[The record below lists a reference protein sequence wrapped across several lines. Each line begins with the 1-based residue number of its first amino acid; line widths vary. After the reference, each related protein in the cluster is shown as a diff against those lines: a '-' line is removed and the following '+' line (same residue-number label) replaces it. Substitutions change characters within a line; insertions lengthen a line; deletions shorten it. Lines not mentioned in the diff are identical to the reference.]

1 MVEFDII
8 IPARLDSKR
17 LPGKVLRDICGKTLI
32 EWVYKC
38 AKNSSAISV
47 TIATDD
53 ISISRVAESFGANV
67 CMTSAQHQSGT
78 DRVAE
83 AAQLMNLED
92 ERIVIN
98 LQADEPS
105 MPSELID
112 QVANLLYRNQNA
124 SLGTACTVIE
134 SIEEYLSRDV
144 VKVVRDQ
151 RNFALYFS
159 RAPIPFFD
167 RNPKEDLIKSNSLQ
181 AYRHIG
187 LYAYRVE
194 ALNRLA
200 AKKPIPFEELEQL
213 EQLRALWYG
222 ESIVVCDAD
231 TVPGTGVD
239 TLSDL
244 ELVIQTF
251 SSKT

>member
-32 EWVYKC
+32 ERVYQC
-38 AKNSSAISV
+38 AKNSSAVSV

-53 ISISRVAESFGANV
+53 VSISTVAESFGANV
-67 CMTSAQHQSGT
+67 CMTSSEHQSGT

-92 ERIVIN
+92 EKIVIN

-112 QVANLLYRNQNA
+112 QVASLLYRTQNA
-124 SLGTACTVIE
+124 SVGTACRIIE
-134 SIEEYLSRDV
+134 NIEEYLSRDV

-151 RNFALYFS
+151 KNFALYFS
-159 RAPIPFFD
+159 RAPIPFSD
-167 RNPKEDLIKSNSLQ
+167 RSSKEDVINSDSLQ

-231 TVPGTGVD
+231 TVPGPGVD

-244 ELVIQTF
+244 KLAIQTF